1 MLSTRYDLR
10 NFPRSLRVCYG
21 SAPYDYKLSLTA
33 ALSLTPTPPA
43 SLRCRP
49 ASVPLSTRNHILLF
63 RVVNAGALR
72 VALHSPLSHTDSHV
86 PPTHRGSNRLHPKP
100 TALTRPK
107 PRWSVRRCTYSTAA
121 DRQPLMST
129 PRFPRHGGVGKLSNR
144 KRILEIACRFVAQ
157 HDTPLCCERQVA
169 NAPLSVSP
177 PLRAT
182 SSSPPIATLNLGK
195 PRERCCRKGQFPLV
209 EI

>member
-1 MLSTRYDLR
+1 MRPPVSPSLR
-10 NFPRSLRVCYG
+10 DFPRSLRVCYG

-86 PPTHRGSNRLHPKP
+86 PPTHRGSSRLHPKP
-100 TALTRPK
+100 TALTPPPMVGATLHLLHCGRLTTAYVNSALSTARRGRQTLK
-107 PRWSVRRCTYSTAA
+107 PQADFRDCLSLRCTT
-121 DRQPLMST
+121 
-129 PRFPRHGGVGKLSNR
+129 RH
-144 KRILEIACRFVAQ
+144 
-157 HDTPLCCERQVA
+157 P
-169 NAPLSVSP
+169 SV
-177 PLRAT
+177 L
-182 SSSPPIATLNLGK
+182 
-195 PRERCCRKGQFPLV
+195 
-209 EI
+209 